1 MSQSMDAV
9 QWVKKNKALILEI
22 FADPKKFPTEEHPL
36 TIFMAGSPG
45 AGKTETAKAVIKRLP
60 FPVVHIDADAI
71 RAMIPG
77 FTGANASVFQAA
89 ATVGVEKLYDHVL
102 AQKLSAIVDTTFT
115 PFAKAQSNVS
125 RSIKKDRSVLII
137 YVYQDP
143 VQAWKFAKARE
154 LVEGRVIPRSS
165 FITQFLGAP
174 LCVNRMIEDWGQYVQ
189 AYVVRKD
196 VLTQK
201 SEEYFELVQKIEDV
215 VDIRYTM
222 SDLKKII
229 P

>member
-1 MSQSMDAV
+1 MPESDDAV
-9 QWVKKNKALILEI
+9 LWVKKNKNLILER
-22 FADPKKFPTEEHPL
+22 FADPKKFPKEKHPL

-60 FPVVHIDADAI
+60 LPVVHIDADAI

-77 FTGANASVFQAA
+77 FSGANASVFQAA
-89 ATVGVEKLYDHVL
+89 ATIGVEKLYDHVL
-102 AQKLSAIVDTTFT
+102 AKGLSVVVDTTFT
-115 PFAKAQSNVS
+115 PFAKAQSNVT
-125 RSIKKDRSVLII
+125 RSIKKNRSVLII
-137 YVYQDP
+137 YVYQNP

-154 LVEGRVIPRSS
+154 LVEGRVIPRNS
-165 FITQFLGAP
+165 FIKQFLEAP
-174 LCVNRMIEDWGQYVQ
+174 RCVNQMVAKWGEAVQ

-196 VLTQK
+196 IMTHK

-215 VDIRYTM
+215 VKLGYTA
-222 SDLKKII
+222 SELERLI